1 MDIIKTKKVFFTL
14 LVFSVLISLVA
25 LGGCSEQATDGNEE
39 TDGNKAIATVNGV
52 GITYDDF
59 SAQLLEFEQLAQM
72 QGMSLEDPET
82 VTILENQAVEVLIN
96 EQLLLQEAENKDIQI
111 SQSEI
116 DEQIDQMK
124 SGFEDDGQFEEALA
138 AQGVE
143 IEELADLIREDMLI
157 QAVFAET
164 VPNISVSED
173 EITDEEINEV
183 YDQQQQMAEAQGM
196 DLPPLEELEAEVV
209 AFIIQQMQEAEEK
222 QAIENLLAEL
232 RENSV
237 IEINL

>member
-1 MDIIKTKKVFFTL
+1 MDTIKTKKVFFTM

-25 LGGCSEQATDGNEE
+25 LGGCSEQATDNNGEIN
-39 TDGNKAIATVNGV
+39 GSKAIATVNGV
-52 GITYDDF
+52 GITYDDLQ
-59 SAQLLEFEQLAQM
+59 AQILEFEQMAQM
-72 QGMSLEDPET
+72 QGMDLEDPDT

-116 DEQIDQMK
+116 DEHIDQMK
-124 SGFEDDGQFEEALA
+124 SGFEDEGQFEEALA
-138 AQGVE
+138 AQGVA

-157 QAVFAET
+157 QAVFAEA

-173 EITDEEINEV
+173 DVTDEEINEV
-183 YDQQQQMAEAQGM
+183 YEQQKQMAEAQGM
-196 DLPPLEELEAEVV
+196 DLPPLEELEAEIE
-209 AFIIQQMQEAEEK
+209 AFIIQQMQEAEEQ

-232 RENSV
+232 RESSE